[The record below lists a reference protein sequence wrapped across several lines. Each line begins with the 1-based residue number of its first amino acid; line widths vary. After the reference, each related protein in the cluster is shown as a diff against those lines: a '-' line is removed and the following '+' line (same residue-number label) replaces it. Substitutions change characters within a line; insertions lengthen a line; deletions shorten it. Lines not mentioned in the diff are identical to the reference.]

1 MAARNIYIDQYLS
14 LAQEF
19 PVTPSLTLSASSDR
33 LPIGALLAL
42 AMTGFICIVTE
53 TLPAGLL
60 PLISEGLAISPS
72 MAGQMVTAY
81 ALGSVLAVIPMTIAT
96 RGWRRRN
103 VLLLTIIGFLLFNSI
118 TALSSH
124 YGVTLV
130 ARFFAGVAAGLAWS
144 LLAGYARRMVAP
156 HQQGKAL
163 ALAMVGTPIALSL
176 GVPLGTWLGGLVGW
190 RTTFGLMSAV
200 SLVLIAWV
208 LVKVPDYAP
217 QPAHQRL
224 SLGKVLTTPGV
235 RPVLAVV
242 ISWML
247 AHNMLYT
254 YIAPFVASA
263 GLADRVDL
271 VLLVFGVAALAGI
284 WLTARLVEPLLR
296 NTVLVSL
303 ATFATVSVVFALLG
317 NVPLV
322 IYLGVAVWGLSF
334 GGAATLLQTALAD
347 AAGEGADVALSLNVV
362 AWNCA
367 IAGSGVVGG
376 VLLDT
381 WGVAAFPWAMVLLI
395 GVSLAI
401 AWGAR
406 AHGFKPGARGT
417 NQPAVAGH

>member
-1 MAARNIYIDQYLS
+1 M
-14 LAQEF
+14 
-19 PVTPSLTLSASSDR
+19 TPSTTLSADAVPDR
-33 LPIGALLAL
+33 LPVGALLAL

-60 PLISEGLAISPS
+60 PLISDGLGVSAS

-81 ALGSVLAVIPMTIAT
+81 ALGSVLAVIPLIIAT

-103 VLLLTIIGFLLFNSI
+103 VLLLTIVGFLLFNSI

-124 YGVTLV
+124 YGLTLL
-130 ARFFAGVAAGLAWS
+130 ARFLAGMAAGLAWS
-144 LLAGYARRMVAP
+144 LLAGYARRMVEP

-190 RTTFGLMSAV
+190 RTTFGIMSALT
-200 SLVLIAWV
+200 LVLIVWV
-208 LVKVPDYAP
+208 LVKVPDYP
-217 QPAHQRL
+217 GQSAHQRMPL
-224 SLGKVLTTPGV
+224 RKVLTTPGV

-247 AHNMLYT
+247 AHNILYT
-254 YIAPFVASA
+254 YIAPFVAPA
-263 GLADRVDL
+263 GLVDRVDL
-271 VLLVFGVAALAGI
+271 VLLVFGIAALLGI
-284 WLTARLVEPLLR
+284 WVTARLVDVALR
-296 NTVLVSL
+296 KTVLVSL
-303 ATFATVSVVFALLG
+303 AGFAATCLAFGFLAQ
-317 NVPLV
+317 VPGV

-347 AAGEGADVALSLNVV
+347 AAGDGADVALSLNVV
-362 AWNCA
+362 AWNSA

-381 WGVAAFPWAMVLLI
+381 WGVASFPWAMLVLLAV
-395 GVSLAI
+395 GFAI
-401 AWGAR
+401 VWCAR
-406 AHGFKPGARGT
+406 LHGFKPGHRAHGK
-417 NQPAVAGH
+417 PVVGGH

>member
-1 MAARNIYIDQYLS
+1 M
-14 LAQEF
+14 
-19 PVTPSLTLSASSDR
+19 TPSLSLSASSER

-60 PLISEGLAISPS
+60 PLISDGLAISPS

-103 VLLLTIIGFLLFNSI
+103 VLLLTIVGFLLFNSI

-156 HQQGKAL
+156 HQQGRAL

-190 RTTFGLMSAV
+190 RTTFGLMSA
-200 SLVLIAWV
+200 LTLGLIVWV
-208 LVKVPDYAP
+208 LVKVPDYPP
-217 QPAHQRL
+217 QAAHQRV
-224 SLGKVLTTPGV
+224 SLGKVLVTPGV

-247 AHNMLYT
+247 AHNILYT
-254 YIAPFVASA
+254 YIAPFVAAA
-263 GLADRVDL
+263 GLAERVDL
-271 VLLVFGVAALAGI
+271 VLLVFGMAALLGI

-303 ATFATVSVVFALLG
+303 ATFATVSVVLGLLG
-317 NVPLV
+317 NVPEV

-347 AAGEGADVALSLNVV
+347 AAGDGADVALSLNVV
-362 AWNCA
+362 AWNSA
-367 IAGSGVVGG
+367 IAASGLVGG
-376 VLLDT
+376 VLLDR
-381 WGVAAFPWAMVLLI
+381 WGAASFPWAMLGLI
-395 GVSLAI
+395 GVALVI
-401 AWGAR
+401 AWA
-406 AHGFKPGARGT
+406 ANKHGFKPGRRADNT
-417 NQPAVAGH
+417 PVAH

>member
-1 MAARNIYIDQYLS
+1 M
-14 LAQEF
+14 
-19 PVTPSLTLSASSDR
+19 TPSLTLSAPSDR
-33 LPIGALLAL
+33 LPVGALLAL

-60 PLISEGLAISPS
+60 PLISDGLAISPS

-103 VLLLTIIGFLLFNSI
+103 VLLLTIAGFLLFNSI

-156 HQQGKAL
+156 QQQGRAL

-176 GVPLGTWLGGLVGW
+176 GVPLGTWLGGLLGW
-190 RTTFGLMSAV
+190 RTTFGLMSGV
-200 SLVLIAWV
+200 SLVLIGWV
-208 LVKVPDYAP
+208 LVKVPDFAP

-224 SLGKVLTTPGV
+224 SLRKVLTTPGV

-247 AHNMLYT
+247 AHNILYT
-254 YIAPFVASA
+254 YIAPFVAPA
-263 GLADRVDL
+263 GLAERVDL
-271 VLLVFGVAALAGI
+271 VLLVFGIAALAGI
-284 WLTARLVEPLLR
+284 WGTARLVEPLLR

-303 ATFATVSVVFALLG
+303 AAFAAVSVLLGLLG
-317 NVPLV
+317 NVPQV

-347 AAGEGADVALSLNVV
+347 AAGDGADVALSLNVV
-362 AWNCA
+362 AWNSA

-381 WGVAAFPWAMVLLI
+381 WGVAAFAWAMLLLV
-395 GVSLAI
+395 GVAFAI
-401 AWGAR
+401 AWAAS
-406 AHGFKPGARGT
+406 AHGFRPGARG
-417 NQPAVAGH
+417 AGKPTSLGH

>member
-1 MAARNIYIDQYLS
+1 L
-14 LAQEF
+14 
-19 PVTPSLTLSASSDR
+19 PV
-33 LPIGALLAL
+33 GALLAL

-60 PLISEGLAISPS
+60 PLISDGLAISPS

-103 VLLLTIIGFLLFNSI
+103 VLLLTIAGFLLFNSI

-156 HQQGKAL
+156 QQQGRAL

-176 GVPLGTWLGGLVGW
+176 GVPLGTWLGGLLGW
-190 RTTFGLMSAV
+190 RTTFGLMSGV
-200 SLVLIAWV
+200 SLVLIGWV
-208 LVKVPDYAP
+208 LVKVPDFAP

-224 SLGKVLTTPGV
+224 SLRKVLTTPGV

-247 AHNMLYT
+247 AHNILYT
-254 YIAPFVASA
+254 YIAPFVAPA
-263 GLADRVDL
+263 GLAERVDL
-271 VLLVFGVAALAGI
+271 VLLVFGIAALAGI
-284 WLTARLVEPLLR
+284 WGTARLVEPLLR

-303 ATFATVSVVFALLG
+303 AAFAAVSVLLGLLG
-317 NVPLV
+317 NVPQV

-347 AAGEGADVALSLNVV
+347 AAGDGADVALSLNVV
-362 AWNCA
+362 AWNSA

-381 WGVAAFPWAMVLLI
+381 WGVAAFAWAMLLLV
-395 GVSLAI
+395 GVAFAI
-401 AWGAR
+401 AWAAS
-406 AHGFKPGARGT
+406 AHGFRPGARS
-417 NQPAVAGH
+417 AGKPTLLGH

>member
-1 MAARNIYIDQYLS
+1 M
-14 LAQEF
+14 
-19 PVTPSLTLSASSDR
+19 TPSPSLSAPSER

-81 ALGSVLAVIPMTIAT
+81 ALGSMLAVIPMTIAT
-96 RGWRRRN
+96 RGWRRRK
-103 VLLLTIIGFLLFNSI
+103 VLLLTIVGFLLFNSI
-118 TALSSH
+118 TALSSQ
-124 YGVTLV
+124 YGVTLM

-156 HQQGKAL
+156 GQQGKAL

-176 GVPLGTWLGGLVGW
+176 GVPLGTWLGGCLGW
-190 RTTFGLMSAV
+190 RTTFGLMSA
-200 SLVLIAWV
+200 LTLGLIVWV
-208 LVKVPDYAP
+208 LVKVPDYPP

-224 SLGKVLTTPGV
+224 SLGKVLITPGV

-247 AHNMLYT
+247 AHNILYT
-254 YIAPFVASA
+254 YIAPFLAPA
-263 GLADRVDL
+263 GLAQRVDL

-284 WLTARLVEPLLR
+284 WLTARLVEPMLR
-296 NTVLVSL
+296 KTVLVSL
-303 ATFATVSVVFALLG
+303 ATFAAISAVFGFLG
-317 NVPLV
+317 NQPQV

-347 AAGEGADVALSLNVV
+347 AAGDGADVALSLNVV
-362 AWNCA
+362 AWNSA

-376 VLLDT
+376 VLLDR
-381 WGVAAFPWAMVLLI
+381 WGVASFAWVMLLLA
-395 GVSLAI
+395 GVALVI
-401 AWGAR
+401 AWSAH
-406 AHGFKPGARGT
+406 AHGFKPGRRSADG
-417 NQPAVAGH
+417 PAAVGH

>member
-1 MAARNIYIDQYLS
+1 M
-14 LAQEF
+14 
-19 PVTPSLTLSASSDR
+19 TPSITLSAAPKS

-103 VLLLTIIGFLLFNSI
+103 VLLLTIVGFLLFNSI

-130 ARFFAGVAAGLAWS
+130 ARFFAGVSAGLAWS
-144 LLAGYARRMVAP
+144 LLAGYARRMVEP
-156 HQQGKAL
+156 DQQGKAL

-190 RTTFGLMSAV
+190 RTAFGIMSGLTV
-200 SLVLIAWV
+200 ILTVWV
-208 LVKVPDYAP
+208 LVKVPDYPP
-217 QPAHQRL
+217 QPAHQRQ
-224 SLGKVLTTPGV
+224 SLRSVLTTPGV
-235 RPVLAVV
+235 KPVLAVV

-247 AHNMLYT
+247 AHNILYT
-254 YIAPFVASA
+254 YIAPFVAPA
-263 GLADRVDL
+263 GLEGRVDL
-271 VLLVFGVAALAGI
+271 VLLVFGIAALAGI
-284 WLTARLVEPLLR
+284 WLTAKLVEPLLR
-296 NTVLVSL
+296 KTTLVSL
-303 ATFATVSVVFALLG
+303 AVFAAVCVALG
-317 NVPLV
+317 FLGSIPEV
-322 IYLGVAVWGLSF
+322 IYIGVAVWGLSF

-347 AAGEGADVALSLNVV
+347 AAGDGADVALSLNVV
-362 AWNCA
+362 AWNTA

-376 VLLDT
+376 VLLDS
-381 WGVAAFPWAMVLLI
+381 WGVASFPWAM
-395 GVSLAI
+395 LALVVVGFVI
-401 AWGAR
+401 AWRAR
-406 AHGFKPGARGT
+406 GHGFKSGPRDVGR
-417 NQPAVAGH
+417 PVVAGH

>member
-1 MAARNIYIDQYLS
+1 
-14 LAQEF
+14 
-19 PVTPSLTLSASSDR
+19 

-60 PLISEGLAISPS
+60 PLISDGLAISPS

-81 ALGSVLAVIPMTIAT
+81 ALGSVLAVIPLTIAT

-103 VLLLTIIGFLLFNSI
+103 VLLLTIVGFLLFNSI

-124 YGVTLV
+124 YGLTLL
-130 ARFFAGVAAGLAWS
+130 ARFLAGMAAGLAWS
-144 LLAGYARRMVAP
+144 LLAGYARRMVEP

-190 RTTFGLMSAV
+190 RTTFGIMSALT
-200 SLVLIAWV
+200 LVLIVWV
-208 LVKVPDYAP
+208 LVKVPDYPGQA
-217 QPAHQRL
+217 AHQRMPL
-224 SLGKVLTTPGV
+224 RKVLTTPGV

-242 ISWML
+242 IAWML
-247 AHNMLYT
+247 AHNILYT
-254 YIAPFVASA
+254 YIAPFVAPA
-263 GLADRVDL
+263 GLVDRVDL
-271 VLLVFGVAALAGI
+271 VLLVFGVAALLGI
-284 WLTARLVEPLLR
+284 WVTARLVDVALR
-296 NTVLVSL
+296 KTVLVSL
-303 ATFATVSVVFALLG
+303 AGFAATCLAFGFLAQ
-317 NVPLV
+317 VPGV

-347 AAGEGADVALSLNVV
+347 AAGDGADVALSLNVV
-362 AWNCA
+362 AWNSA

-381 WGVAAFPWAMVLLI
+381 WGVASFPWAMLVLLAV
-395 GVSLAI
+395 GFAI
-401 AWGAR
+401 TWAAR
-406 AHGFKPGARGT
+406 NHGFKPGRRVHG
-417 NQPAVAGH
+417 QPAVGGH